1 MDGEEQMTIEL
12 ITNLFQAVM
21 FTGFLYLFFDKPEG
35 LYIRI
40 FPFIGTMLLLFA
52 ELTYY
57 TYASENAVGRRIYLE
72 SIICVIIMEIYALVF
87 LRGKT
92 YQRVIMP
99 LIAFALNA
107 VVSYSFSYFVSL
119 ITGIPYEESLVVS
132 SAFRYLCIVAVNLTT
147 ALLLWLIIRFGSERI
162 RLIGAYEATA
172 FAIIPVMG
180 TIILYCLFFI
190 FSITDYNEDVLVYI
204 YIITMSVLIIAA
216 LSWIM
221 ILHISKANAAKT
233 ELLLTTQREK
243 LYEKSILDSNDQ
255 IEKISSTKHET
266 SNRMRSL
273 KILISKGNYEQAMA
287 ICHDT
292 MSHLEATYTPVHTD
306 NPVLNA
312 ILNVAQEKAAR
323 HKIDFVIEV
332 TDTLADLVSSDTVSL
347 VGNLCDNAIEYLSD
361 KPEDIRRM
369 RLSIRSHLDYCL
381 ISCTNCIETSVLGTN
396 PQFLTAKSDKTNHG
410 KGIKILRR
418 IAAEYEGVVK
428 FEEDGNN
435 ITVTVV
441 LKKK

>member
-1 MDGEEQMTIEL
+1 MDGEKQVTIEV
-12 ITNLFQAVM
+12 ITNLFQSVM
-21 FTGFLYLFFDKPEG
+21 FTGFLYLFFDKPKG
-35 LYIRI
+35 MLMKVI
-40 FPFIGTMLLLFA
+40 PFISMVLVMFVN
-52 ELTYY
+52 LTYF
-57 TYASENAVGRRIYLE
+57 TYAGENAIGQSFYLDSLIYVALME
-72 SIICVIIMEIYALVF
+72 TYSIVF
-87 LRGKT
+87 LRGKL
-92 YQRVIMP
+92 YQRIIMP

-132 SAFRYLCIVAVNLTT
+132 STFRYLCIVAVNLTT
-147 ALLLWLIIRFGSERI
+147 ALLLWLLVRFGSERI
-162 RLIGAYEATA
+162 RLVGAYEVTS
-172 FAIIPVMG
+172 FAIIPVLG

-190 FSITDYNEDVLVYI
+190 FNVTGYNDSVLVYLL
-204 YIITMSVLIIAA
+204 IISLCVMVIAA

-221 ILHISKANAAKT
+221 IIHISRANQAKT

-255 IEKISSTKHET
+255 IEKISSTKHEM
-266 SNRMRSL
+266 SNRMRTL
-273 KILISKGNYEQAMA
+273 EILISEGNYEQAMA

-361 KPEDIRRM
+361 KPEEIRRM

-428 FEEDGNN
+428 FEEDERN